1 MAIYDTDVMTNQSN
15 QLRDDIRL
23 LGRILGDTVRRQQG
37 EAVFWVV
44 ESIRQVSISFVERR
58 TGPAEPERDAK

>member
-1 MAIYDTDVMTNQSN
+1 MAKYDTDVMTNHSN
-15 QLRDDIRL
+15 QFRDDIRL
-23 LGRILGDTVRRQQG
+23 LGRILGDTVCRQQA

>member
-1 MAIYDTDVMTNQSN
+1 MAKYDTDEITNQSN

-23 LGRILGDTVRRQQG
+23 LGRILGDTVRRRQG

-44 ESIRQVSISFVERR
+44 ESIRQVSISFVGRR
-58 TGPAEPERDAK
+58 TGPAEPERDA